1 MIRLTALYLFVG
13 FIAIYAWKDW
23 YRALCG
29 AVVLMAVIQ
38 HPDMPKSM
46 FGIQGLNVWNIA
58 FGSVLVGWFANR
70 RAEGLKWDLPAWLN
84 AILLLYL
91 GFIVVGVVR
100 MLGDREL
107 LRPDETTASIV
118 SEYLINSV
126 KWVIPGLLMFDG
138 CRNAERLKLGLAS
151 VLAVYVLLAL
161 QVIRWLGPHM
171 ALSGEDLGRM
181 AIRLLQNEVGYHRV
195 NLSTMFAGASWAM
208 LASRAVFG
216 KNFKWTA
223 LALTTAAAI
232 VIAQALTAGR
242 TGYGAWAALGLM
254 LGALR
259 WRKALVLAPMAL
271 IAVVTFLPA
280 VSERMQ
286 QGFTEESRDSAPEAA
301 LDSQYVE
308 FGDDQEVDLYTVTS
322 GRTLI
327 WPFVLQKI
335 AEAPVVGHGRLAMQ
349 RTGVT
354 RELREVFGE
363 SEAVTHPHNAYLE
376 WLLDNGWVGMGVIAP
391 LYLSILF
398 TSMRLFRDRRLPVFE
413 ATGGAACAL
422 VGALLLGAIGSQS
435 FYPREGAVGMWC
447 AIGLMWRV
455 TVERKRALAQI
466 AEHSRGVR
474 RGRLP
479 KPTPPTPPP
488 PIEAI
493 LWPKAS

>member
-1 MIRLTALYLFVG
+1 MIRLTALYFFVG

-23 YRALCG
+23 YKALCG

-38 HPDMPKSM
+38 HPDMPKNM
-46 FGIQGLNVWNIA
+46 LGIQGLNVWNIA
-58 FGSVLVGWFANR
+58 FGSVLVAWFGNR
-70 RAEGLKWDLPAWLN
+70 RAEGLKWDLRPWLN
-84 AILLLYL
+84 ALLFLYL
-91 GFIVVGVVR
+91 SLVVVGVVR

-107 LRPDETTASIV
+107 LSPDETTASLV

-151 VLAVYVLLAL
+151 LLAVYFLLAL

-171 ALSGEDLGRM
+171 ALPGEELARM

-208 LASRAVFG
+208 LASRSVFG
-216 KNFKWTA
+216 RGVKWTGIVLA
-223 LALTTAAAI
+223 LAALI
-232 VIAQALTAGR
+232 VLAQALTAGR
-242 TGYGAWAALGLM
+242 TGYGAWATLGLM

-259 WRKALVLAPMAL
+259 WRKTLVLAPLAVV
-271 IAVVTFLPA
+271 AVVTFLPGVA
-280 VSERMQ
+280 ERMQ

-301 LDSQYVE
+301 LRDQPAT
-308 FGDDQEVDLYTVTS
+308 FGEDEEVDLYTVTS
-322 GRTLI
+322 GRTLV
-327 WPFVLQKI
+327 WPFVVEKI
-335 AEAPVVGHGRLAMQ
+335 AQAPMVGYGRLAMQ
-349 RTGVT
+349 RTGLT
-354 RELREVFGE
+354 QELHEAFGA
-363 SEAVTHPHNAYLE
+363 SEAMSHPHNAYLE
-376 WLLDNGWVGMGVIAP
+376 WLLDNGWVGMSIIAP
-391 LYLSILF
+391 FYLSILLM
-398 TSMRLFRDRRLPVFE
+398 SVALFRDRRLPVFE

-455 TVERKRALAQI
+455 AVERKRALAHI
-466 AEHSRGVR
+466 AEHGRSVR

-479 KPTPPTPPP
+479 KPTPTTPPP
-488 PIEAI
+488 PMESI